1 MRVLGDPNALF
12 SFRARCWQTEI
23 VWGKSQQDNRI
34 LFSNF
39 FIFFFNLDVLYVSKH
54 GILKFHITILD

>member
-23 VWGKSQQDNRI
+23 VWGKSQQDN
-34 LFSNF
+34 NF
-39 FIFFFNLDVLYVSKH
+39 VFLFFFLIWMFCMFLNTVS
-54 GILKFHITILD
+54 